1 MRGKILFIIILI
13 LVAAFGVH
21 LLKGAFAEEPSEAGT
36 QVDNLTLMQTGSQIT
51 ANWSSMD
58 CDGYDVKVF
67 RDGRLTSMLHVDD
80 NMYTIAGVHP
90 GEYCAFEV
98 SARLKDG
105 EPTDSAK
112 ASMIAEKI
120 RQNIMVEDTV
130 FYGFAGSA
138 FNMNAS
144 ANGDMQYRSSD
155 KTIAVVDGRGNV
167 TLKQSGDAKIIIT
180 AEGNGLFTEAR
191 REVDIFVY
199 PTVLE
204 KITGTAVEE
213 ISGSRAVIRWA
224 KNEYAAA
231 YKILRKNAATQEYLE
246 VAETPAETNYL
257 EVTRNDYDY
266 VIKGIAEVNGEKVD
280 GKVSDPVAVRGTTEE
295 SPAYEKFTII
305 KKLGKKELDTVAW
318 VHGAKKVRVPQAI
331 SIIGDSYVVSYV
343 NNKSTKGKLIE
354 YKKADG
360 SEGKVSDATGIQH
373 GNGSTYNPNTNKLY
387 VLSTVKGGDSKL
399 CYVFN
404 AETRKLIDKIDM
416 PVACI
421 SIAYDISNDKFYLA
435 DRTKLYVCDSSFK
448 IEKTFAKTVRLRS
461 TQDIG
466 AYNGAIL
473 VCTWPGELKSYIDI
487 YRISD
492 GAYLGSYDVSLG
504 EIESCDVDDGYL
516 VILVN
521 IIGGIDEDKIYR
533 TKARIDI
540 P

>member
-1 MRGKILFIIILI
+1 MKGKILFIIIAILI
-13 LVAAFGVH
+13 VAFGVH
-21 LLKGAFAEEPSEAGT
+21 LLKIAFAEDPSASGT
-36 QVDNLTLMQTGSQIT
+36 HVDNLTLMQTGSQIT
-51 ANWSSMD
+51 ANWSSMA

-67 RDGRLTSMLHVDD
+67 RNGRLTSMLHVDD

-90 GEYCAFEV
+90 GEYCEFNV

-105 EPTDSAK
+105 KTTDSEK

-120 RQNIMVEDTV
+120 RQNIMVDDTA
-130 FYGFAGSA
+130 FYGFAGST

-144 ANGDMQYRSSD
+144 ANGAMQYRSSD
-155 KTIAVVDGRGNV
+155 KSIAAVDSRGNV
-167 TLKQSGDAKIIIT
+167 TLRQSGDANIIIT
-180 AEGNGLFTEAR
+180 AEGNGLFTDAR
-191 REVDIFVY
+191 REVALYVY

-204 KITGTAVEE
+204 KIKGTAVEKV
-213 ISGSRAVIRWA
+213 SGSRAIIRWS

-246 VAETPAETNYL
+246 IAETPAETNYL
-257 EVTRNDYDY
+257 EVTRNDYEY

-295 SPAYEKFTII
+295 SPAYSKFTVI
-305 KKLGKKELDTVAW
+305 KKFSRDELDIAAW
-318 VHGAKKVRVPQAI
+318 VHGTKKAGVPQGL

-343 NNKSTKGKLIE
+343 NTKSTKGKLVE

-360 SEGKVSDATGIQH
+360 SEGRISDATGIRH
-373 GNGSTYNPNTNKLY
+373 GNGSAYNPNTNRLY
-387 VLSTVKGGDSKL
+387 VLSTVKGEDSKL
-399 CYVFN
+399 CYVFD

-421 SIAYDISNDKFYLA
+421 SIAYDISNDKYYLA
-435 DRTKLYVCDSSFK
+435 DKRKLYVCDSSFR

-461 TQDIG
+461 PQDIG

-473 VCTWPGELKSYIDI
+473 VCTWPGGNKSYIDI

-516 VILVN
+516 VILMN
-521 IIGGIDEDKIYR
+521 IIGSVDEDKVYR
-533 TKARIDI
+533 TKERIDI